1 MLSVFVMGLSVSRNS
16 NLSFHNWCVVIR
28 MYVFV
33 FVYVIL
39 CCFVLVYVSLC
50 CFLQR
55 YPHLCHPLHPLTG
68 LDLEVLT
75 TGAISSS
82 NMLHI
87 RVSSLSPPHLP
98 SVLHDAP
105 WTVFVQF
112 MTMCLVLCFTTVEQ
126 ELHCF
131 TALCRELLCYSVA
144 EWLCYIVTE

>member
-1 MLSVFVMGLSVSRNS
+1 
-16 NLSFHNWCVVIR
+16 

-39 CCFVLVYVSLC
+39 FCFVFAYVSLY

-68 LDLEVLT
+68 LDPEVLT
-75 TGAISSS
+75 TGTVSSS

-87 RVSSLSPPHLP
+87 RVSNLSSPHLL
-98 SVLHDAP
+98 SMLHDAP

-112 MTMCLVLCFTTVEQ
+112 MTMCLVLC
-126 ELHCF
+126 L
-131 TALCRELLCYSVA
+131 
-144 EWLCYIVTE
+144 YIL